1 MTMRRCMTAGLVL
14 GSMLSILLGCD
25 QAPTEPTGS
34 IRFQSVLKATLPGD
48 APDLQGGGETVR
60 DRARWQALWTE
71 LHSVSPAPLPEID
84 FSREMVVLV
93 VVPGCQAN
101 VEVSAIDQERS
112 ELVVSAQAK
121 SCGIAL
127 CAIAEFGVH
136 AVRLPRSESP
146 VRFAVRHDAGLC

>member
-1 MTMRRCMTAGLVL
+1 
-14 GSMLSILLGCD
+14 MLSILLGCD
-25 QAPTEPTGS
+25 HSPTDPTGLV
-34 IRFQSVLKATLPGD
+34 RFQTVLKATLPGD
-48 APDLQGGGETVR
+48 GTDLQGGETVG

-84 FSREMVVLV
+84 FKRDMVVLV

-101 VEVSAIDQERS
+101 VEVSAIDQNRS

-121 SCGIAL
+121 SCGIAV

-146 VRFAVRHDAGLC
+146 VRFDVRHDAGLC